1 MDCKCPESPHIAP
14 STYSPIRNG
23 MATPSLPSLDLP
35 VLETVPEVDP
45 ASLVVQPLPTADGA
59 VVEAVSAALLSP
71 TSMTVPSPPI
81 GTAVDLMD
89 TPSIRVLE
97 TPEIRPIS
105 PPPPPIPA
113 ESASAVGAPVAPPP
127 SSSSRGLSRGQGS
140 AVWSARLAARAKEK
154 EVHEKGKERDLRGT
168 DASNYA
174 SLGLGIHVKGES
186 AGTFRDRTVNNE
198 STVVGALVEVKDEL
212 KHHTA
217 EHAEQYDMTLREL
230 ADTAAVAKLADDTAK
245 QAAATAAVAARAL
258 PPITDAIN
266 RSLKTLQITTS
277 ALQSHS
283 TAIQS
288 HSQAII
294 GVQQEVV
301 GVRDGLQDLRMDV
314 ADLQRHISTTTT
326 APRSAVPVTSP
337 GNPSL
342 IRQQPPT
349 NITSPA
355 KRSRGNNGRQI
366 NRTMGSRAAPIVI
379 QDSLT
384 AAPVQCPPLSDTPSH
399 SVIFTVSRLDQ
410 DAVEASRRVA
420 GAIPGVG
427 TQAIAEVVHTTVCG
441 SALVRFRS
449 KDAAKAFVQLLRHR
463 DAMTQL
469 GATAA
474 FALLP
479 PSPQQISP
487 LDNALNN
494 VHDILSNPVQ
504 GN

>member
-1 MDCKCPESPHIAP
+1 
-14 STYSPIRNG
+14 
-23 MATPSLPSLDLP
+23 MAVAML
-35 VLETVPEVDP
+35 
-45 ASLVVQPLPTADGA
+45 ASLVLDLYRSRDSVDT
-59 VVEAVSAALLSP
+59 
-71 TSMTVPSPPI
+71 PPI
-81 GTAVDLMD
+81 GVLD
-89 TPSIRVLE
+89 PSEL
-97 TPEIRPIS
+97 RPMS
-105 PPPPPIPA
+105 PPPPVAA
-113 ESASAVGAPVAPPP
+113 ESVSVVTNPVVTPP

-154 EVHEKGKERDLRGT
+154 EVREKGKERDLRGT

-186 AGTFRDRTVNNE
+186 AGAFRDRTINNE
-198 STVVGALVEVKDEL
+198 STIVGALVELKDEL

-217 EHAEQYDMTLREL
+217 GHAEQYDMTLRGL

-258 PPITDAIN
+258 PPLTDAIN

-288 HSQAII
+288 HSQAI
-294 GVQQEVV
+294 VDVRQEVV
-301 GVRDGLQDLRMDV
+301 GVRSGLQDLRTDM

-326 APRSAVPVTSP
+326 APMSAVPVTSL

-355 KRSRGNNGRQI
+355 KRSRGNNGRQN
-366 NRTMGSRAAPIVI
+366 NRSTGSRAAPIVV
-379 QDSLT
+379 QDSLM
-384 AAPVQCPPLSDTPSH
+384 AAPVECPPLSDAPGH

-410 DAVEASRRVA
+410 DAVEACRRVA

-427 TQAIAEVVHTTVCG
+427 MQAIAEVTYTTVRG

-449 KDAAKAFVQLLRHR
+449 QGAATAFVQLLRHR
-463 DAMTQL
+463 DAVTQL
-469 GATAA
+469 GATAG

-479 PSPQQISP
+479 PSPQQFSP
-487 LDNALNN
+487 TDNALNN
-494 VHDILSNPVQ
+494 VRDILSNPVQ